1 MWSSSGPSTTSWPS
15 QLSPLLL
22 LQSATLLKSC
32 DRHRKLHNPRI
43 TPLLKVAMSPLSGS
57 GLPEPTL
64 VTLPLLSDA
73 VYKVRIR
80 VESKVQVLIDLDAP
94 KLKLSAWNRRGRQEH
109 FGATTVAVTC
119 SIPGR
124 VYWTIKQYQGDVA
137 LRHFAASE
145 SRAVNSTFE
154 GPTNAV
160 ECLLVSIVDILCS
173 LRKNSLVCVF

>member
-1 MWSSSGPSTTSWPS
+1 
-15 QLSPLLL
+15 
-22 LQSATLLKSC
+22 
-32 DRHRKLHNPRI
+32 
-43 TPLLKVAMSPLSGS
+43 MSPLSGS

-145 SRAVNSTFE
+145 SVWPLQGIVIARVRQFLLCRAVNSTFE